1 MFSSALTFSFEHF
14 STLFCHQGPCLPGA
28 LAVHNPLL
36 AQPCFWCCEP
46 AEQHLSSIF
55 GAFGSDSFRGLLRA
69 GTKDQ
74 PLSQTSLFH
83 YSSETCV
90 MAFLASFASALSGPN
105 ANISHI
111 NSTPGCWDPG
121 WACAS
126 CSCVPAWLFL
136 WCQELVNSG
145 MVLQPPELPLNK
157 WEPQRAQCH
166 GAKFCPSAHPGAG
179 TGGI

>member
-1 MFSSALTFSFEHF
+1 MSL
-14 STLFCHQGPCLPGA
+14 
-28 LAVHNPLL
+28 
-36 AQPCFWCCEP
+36 
-46 AEQHLSSIF
+46 LSSI
-55 GAFGSDSFRGLLRA
+55 SPPSSEPLGLTALEDYYVLAQKISHFPRRI
-69 GTKDQ
+69 
-74 PLSQTSLFH
+74 SLFH

-90 MAFLASFASALSGPN
+90 MAFLASFASALSSPN
-105 ANISHI
+105 ANVSHI
-111 NSTPGCWDPG
+111 NPMPGCWDPG

-145 MVLQPPELPLNK
+145 MGLQPPELPLNK